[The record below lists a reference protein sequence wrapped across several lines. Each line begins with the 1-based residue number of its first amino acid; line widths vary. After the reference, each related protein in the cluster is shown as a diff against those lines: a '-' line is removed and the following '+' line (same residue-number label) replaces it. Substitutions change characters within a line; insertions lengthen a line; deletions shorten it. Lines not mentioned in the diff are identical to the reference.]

1 MKELEVNA
9 MLADP
14 NIPDQYKLGGR
25 LDDRFLDG
33 VEYAER
39 AMEKAPTLWLARDR
53 DEDGRIG
60 DLSLYSGK
68 PSRLKSCF
76 IANNG
81 FYVDLPRH
89 MFPDLSFEDGPK
101 KLKLIIEDE

>member
-1 MKELEVNA
+1 MKELEVKA

-39 AMEKAPTLWLARDR
+39 AMEKHQTFWVARDR

-60 DLSLYSGK
+60 QLSLYSEK
-68 PSRLKSCF
+68 PKRRESDF
-76 IANNG
+76 ITENG
-81 FYVDLPRH
+81 FHVNLPRY
-89 MFPDLSFEDGPK
+89 MFHNLTFEDGPK